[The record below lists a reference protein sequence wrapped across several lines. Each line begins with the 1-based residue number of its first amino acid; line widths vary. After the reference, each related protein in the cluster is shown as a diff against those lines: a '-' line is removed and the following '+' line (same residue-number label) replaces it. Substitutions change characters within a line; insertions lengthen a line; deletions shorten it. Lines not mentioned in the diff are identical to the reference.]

1 MVFYKNTQKN
11 KGFLVLTMVLLVCAV
26 VMIVSAGSL
35 FRSIND
41 ANEGTDSER
50 ALKAWSTVNACG
62 EYALAQIAPLS
73 GWTEYTGD
81 APLQVGAETCYIY
94 PIEDSEGS
102 KIINASSTVSGF
114 TKKISIEV
122 ATNTPKVIITS
133 WEEVADFAD

>member
-1 MVFYKNTQKN
+1 MFLNSYN
-11 KGFLVLTMVLLVCAV
+11 KRKKGGFLVLTMVLLVCAV

-41 ANEGTDSER
+41 TNEGTDSER

-62 EYALAQIAPLS
+62 EYALAQIAPS
-73 GWTEYTGD
+73 AGWDYGGEESLD
-81 APLQVGAETCYIY
+81 VGAETCYIY
-94 PIEDSEGS
+94 TVLDGDLGS
-102 KIINASSTVSGF
+102 KKINASSTVSGF

-133 WEEVADFAD
+133 WEEVADF

>member
-81 APLQVGAETCYIY
+81 GQLEVGEDLNICYIY

-102 KIINASSTVSGF
+102 KIINASSTVSDF
-114 TKKISIEV
+114 TKKISIKV

-133 WEEVADFAD
+133 WEEVADF